1 MDQITPRR
9 HAELPKGVDDASS
22 PQATFHYLQKL
33 PLEIRIMIW
42 EEALGP
48 LPEPRLIRVSLN
60 LSREKPYIAP
70 NANQLFDNDAPKHSS
85 VPLILSICKESRTVA
100 KRYYDFCF
108 QRQRKLKSY
117 PRLAGTRFENQ
128 TYHGILFQP
137 TRDTISFADM
147 SENSIRWALKM
158 AESVDLKLNNIQS
171 LVISKTE
178 SSSKLAH
185 LILRDSEDHSRFS
198 SRRHELIVVARPGI
212 CKPTV
217 FETQVE
223 AILNGLRD
231 PRLENFMIQ
240 LKGMKREI
248 EKELRRKPGM
258 GTLPI
263 VRLMDQATLNRWVA
277 EPQLRRDA
285 LPWDSSGIRP
295 CSSERDG

>member
-1 MDQITPRR
+1 MDHITPRC
-9 HAELPKGVDDASS
+9 HAELPKEVDDASS

-42 EEALGP
+42 REALGP
-48 LPEPRLIRVSLN
+48 LPKSRLIRVSLN
-60 LSREKPYIAP
+60 LSRENPYIAP
-70 NANQLFDNDAPKHSS
+70 NANQLFDNDAPKYSS
-85 VPLILSICKESRTVA
+85 VPLVLSICKESRTIA

-108 QRQRKLKSY
+108 QRQPKLKSY

-137 TRDTISFADM
+137 ARDTISFADM

-158 AESVDLKLNNIQS
+158 AGSVDLKLNNIQS
-171 LVISKTE
+171 LVIPKTE

-185 LILRDSEDHSRFS
+185 LIFRDSEDHSRFLP
-198 SRRHELIVVARPGI
+198 RRHELIVVARPGI

-231 PRLENFMIQ
+231 PPLENFMIQ
-240 LKGMKREI
+240 LKGMKRGI

-258 GTLPI
+258 EILPI

-277 EPQLRRDA
+277 EPQLRRDG
-285 LPWDSSGIRP
+285 LPWDVLF
-295 CSSERDG
+295 

>member
-1 MDQITPRR
+1 MAHITPRH
-9 HAELPKGVDDASS
+9 HAEMPKGIDDASS

-42 EEALGP
+42 REALGP
-48 LPEPRLIRVSLN
+48 LPESRLIRVSLN
-60 LSREKPYIAP
+60 LSRENPYIAP
-70 NANQLFDNDAPKHSS
+70 NANQLFDNDAPKYSS
-85 VPLILSICKESRTVA
+85 VPLVLSICKESRTVA

-108 QRQRKLKSY
+108 QRQPKLKSY
-117 PRLAGTRFENQ
+117 FKLAGTRFEKQ

-137 TRDTISFADM
+137 ARDTISFGDM

-171 LVISKTE
+171 LVIPKTE
-178 SSSKLAH
+178 SSIKLAH
-185 LILRDSEDHSRFS
+185 LIFQDSEDHARFLP
-198 SRRHELIVVARPGI
+198 RRHELIIVARPGI

-217 FETQVE
+217 FETRIE

-240 LKGMKREI
+240 LQGMKRGI

-258 GTLPI
+258 ETLPM

-277 EPQLRRDA
+277 EPQLRRDG
-285 LPWDSSGIRP
+285 LPWDVLF
-295 CSSERDG
+295 